1 MNRKEQ
7 IIFGTLGLVIAACAC
22 IAAWVV
28 VPQLQQMYSSLTR
41 ATPLPSNTPL
51 STSENLP
58 TPTIANSLTPTI
70 MPPTPP
76 HTSSILVVVY
86 WDHDNS
92 GIFDSGDVFLGAT
105 LELYAGSSCS
115 GTVRATPESFYLFS
129 KLPAGTY
136 CVKVFNNSLSN
147 GPNCTLIP
155 GVYGNTKVYSLG
167 VNEHKRDESEGFP
180 YICQ

>member
-7 IIFGTLGLVIAACAC
+7 IIFGTLGLLIAVCGC
-22 IAAWVV
+22 IAAWLA
-28 VPQLQQMYSSLTR
+28 VPYFQRMFPSPTR
-41 ATPLPSNTPL
+41 ATSSPLNTPL

-58 TPTIANSLTPTI
+58 TPTIANS
-70 MPPTPP
+70 PTPP

-92 GIFDSGDVFLGAT
+92 RIFDSGDVFLGAA

-115 GTVRATPESFYLFS
+115 GTVRATPKSFYLFS
-129 KLPAGTY
+129 NLPAGTY
-136 CVKVFNNSLSN
+136 CVKVFNNSLGN

-167 VNEHKRDESEGFP
+167 VNEHKRDESQGFP